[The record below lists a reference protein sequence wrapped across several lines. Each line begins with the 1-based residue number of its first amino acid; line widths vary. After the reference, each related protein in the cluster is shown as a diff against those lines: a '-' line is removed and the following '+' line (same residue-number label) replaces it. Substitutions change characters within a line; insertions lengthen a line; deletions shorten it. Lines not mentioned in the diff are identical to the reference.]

1 MIGRLNGVLLRKSLP
16 AILLD
21 VGGVGYEVRLSL
33 NTFEA
38 LPAEGRPV
46 GLEVVTLFRSDALE
60 LYGFQTSEEK
70 SLFNALLGVGGVGP
84 RTALSLLSALAVDEL
99 VEAVQE
105 DRPTV
110 LERVPGIGRKTA
122 HRVVLE
128 LRDKLKDW
136 TPAAGRRE
144 TPRVEGAARDD
155 AVAALVNLGYRRAEA
170 EKAVGAALR
179 AEGGN
184 DLAGL
189 LRLARR
195 RLGREA

>member
-1 MIGRLNGVLLRKSLP
+1 MIGRLHGVLLRKSLP

-60 LYGFQTSEEK
+60 LYGFRTSEEK
-70 SLFNALLGVGGVGP
+70 ALFNALLGVAGVGP

-105 DRPTV
+105 ERPTV

-136 TPAAGRRE
+136 APAGGRRE
-144 TPRVEGAARDD
+144 APRMEGAARDD
-155 AVAALVNLGYRRAEA
+155 AVAALVNLGYRRPEA
-170 EKAVGAALR
+170 EKAVVAALR
-179 AEGGN
+179 TESAN
-184 DLAGL
+184 DLAAL
-189 LRLARR
+189 LRLALR